1 MGRRQAR
8 EKALQAMFQIDVGK
22 SDPEQ
27 ALSYADG
34 VELANKDNDFARSLV
49 FGTLEHIEVLDEVI
63 SRLSK
68 DWQIDRMPSVDL
80 NIMRLALFEMLHV
93 QGIPPGASINEA
105 VELAKKYGGEDS
117 AKFINGILG
126 KVAENPADYM
136 VLKT

>member
-22 SDPEQ
+22 SDPEL

-34 VELANKDNDFARSLV
+34 VELTNGDSDFARSLV
-49 FGTLEHIEVLDEVI
+49 FGALEHIEALDGVI

-68 DWQIDRMPSVDL
+68 DWQIDRMPNVDR
-80 NIMRLALFEMLHV
+80 NIMRLALFEMLHT

-105 VELAKKYGGEDS
+105 VELAKKYGGDDS
-117 AKFINGILG
+117 GKFINGILG
-126 KVAENPADYM
+126 KIAENPADFK
-136 VLKT
+136 V